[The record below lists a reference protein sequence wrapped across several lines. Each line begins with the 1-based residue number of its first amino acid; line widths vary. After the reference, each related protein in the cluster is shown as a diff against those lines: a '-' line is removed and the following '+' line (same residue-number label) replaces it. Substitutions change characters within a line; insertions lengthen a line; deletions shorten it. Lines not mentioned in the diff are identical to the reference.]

1 MNNIDK
7 ILKEALQGFEPPFD
21 ARMWDKV
28 SGQLSPLEDAF
39 RDAVSDHEAPYN
51 AAAWSA
57 IKNKIN
63 STWSLTQWLVGSAAA
78 IAVVTAAIVF
88 WPSTNDNTSTAI
100 NEPIANQNEA
110 LASNVNS
117 VNDNTSIN
125 SVNQDEIK
133 NEDVTNVQ
141 DLTPAT
147 NPGINL
153 NPDPNAQQDNDNN
166 IVEFI
171 DVQQEEATRI
181 DQHLTDQTQ
190 TVSANPIDQ
199 KHSADFSLSAYT
211 ACVGNSIIFNPKL
224 TKSGTNHTWDFG
236 DGTISYSDN
245 VKHSYSTPGVF
256 EVTHTLKENATDKI
270 IAIQK
275 DIITV
280 NALPNAEFY
289 WERSNELIP
298 VINLINLAD
307 ENDKLTWKIDGQIV
321 SDQTRVEHTF
331 REKGWHTIEL
341 STVNENG
348 CSNIMER
355 KIEINEN
362 YNLFA
367 PTMFTPN
374 GDGINDEFIPKALLV
389 LNNEFKMI
397 IYDEQGNPVFQT
409 TNANIQWDG
418 RNSATRAEANSGA
431 YIWTVSLNNGNGITE
446 NYSGQVF
453 LAR

>member
-7 ILKEALQGFEPPFD
+7 ILKEAVQGFEPPFD
-21 ARMWDKV
+21 PGMWDKV
-28 SGQLSPLEDAF
+28 SGQLSPLEDAV

-63 STWSLTQWLVGSAAA
+63 STWSLIQWLVGSAAA
-78 IAVVTAAIVF
+78 IVVVTSAIVF
-88 WPSTNDNTSTAI
+88 WPSTNENTSTAI
-100 NEPIANQNEA
+100 NEPIADQNEP
-110 LASNVNS
+110 LASNVNT
-117 VNDNTSIN
+117 VNDNTN
-125 SVNQDEIK
+125 TNTV
-133 NEDVTNVQ
+133 NEDQITDKGATGQAITPVTN
-141 DLTPAT
+141 A
-147 NPGINL
+147 GINL
-153 NPDPNAQQDNDNN
+153 NPDPNSEQDNDTN
-166 IVEFI
+166 IAEFREI
-171 DVQQEEATRI
+171 QPEDKGKI
-181 DQHLTDQTQ
+181 DQDETGYSQTIR
-190 TVSANPIDQ
+190 ANPIDQ
-199 KHSADFSLSAYT
+199 IRSADFSLSAYT

-236 DGTISYSDN
+236 DGSISNNDN
-245 VKHSYSTPGVF
+245 AKHSYTTAGTF
-256 EVTHTLKENATDKI
+256 EVTHTLKDNATDKT
-270 IAIQK
+270 IAVQK
-275 DIITV
+275 EIITV

-307 ENDKLTWKIDGQIV
+307 ENDNLTWKIDGQIV

-341 STVNENG
+341 STINENG
-348 CSNIMER
+348 CSNVMER

-374 GDGINDEFIPKALLV
+374 GDGINDEFMPKALLV

-397 IYDEQGNPVFQT
+397 IYDEQGNPVFQS

-418 RNSATRAEANSGA
+418 RNSTTRAEANTGA